1 VIRKEMAKQF
11 SRRFAIY
18 TSLYSR
24 NIPTCT
30 DINYNDQALTNVANP
45 TYLTVSADP
54 LSPPTVE
61 NRIAIGVFLPTFE
74 KTLALQYFVMSC
86 VTSK

>member
-1 VIRKEMAKQF
+1 MPI
-11 SRRFAIY
+11 
-18 TSLYSR
+18 
-24 NIPTCT
+24 CT
-30 DINYNDQALTNVANP
+30 DINYNNQDLTNVAKP

-86 VTSK
+86 VTSKYPKAPNGQKHINTLPQGNTSK

>member
-1 VIRKEMAKQF
+1 MQGISLAEDLFAYKDGLCSMWLVSQIPQTSYKDKDQF
-11 SRRFAIY
+11 
-18 TSLYSR
+18 LK
-24 NIPTCT
+24 
-30 DINYNDQALTNVANP
+30 DVHL

-61 NRIAIGVFLPTFE
+61 NLTAIGVFLPMFE